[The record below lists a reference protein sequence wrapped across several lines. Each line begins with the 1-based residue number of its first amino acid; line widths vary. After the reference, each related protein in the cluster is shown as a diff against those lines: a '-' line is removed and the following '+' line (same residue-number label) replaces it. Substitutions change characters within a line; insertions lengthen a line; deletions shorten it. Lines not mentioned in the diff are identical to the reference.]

1 MVEVEIVHGKA
12 EGPDVG
18 PVVADVDGALE
29 ADGTTD
35 EGDAAHGRDR
45 GTGGVVVRRRD
56 DGGVRWVLG
65 IVAGVALTWLVML
78 VALALARPEG
88 TTLADAARLLPDL
101 VGLVQRLARDPEVP
115 RGARVTLWLLAGYLV
130 FPVDL
135 VPDFLPV
142 IGYADD
148 AIVVAVA
155 LRRVVR
161 VAGPAALERH
171 WRGSDGGMAIVRR
184 LAGI

>member
-1 MVEVEIVHGKA
+1 M
-12 EGPDVG
+12 
-18 PVVADVDGALE
+18 
-29 ADGTTD
+29 
-35 EGDAAHGRDR
+35 
-45 GTGGVVVRRRD
+45 
-56 DGGVRWVLG
+56 RWVLG
-65 IVAGVALTWLVML
+65 VGAGLALTWLALIVG
-78 VALALARPEG
+78 LALARPEG

-148 AIVVAVA
+148 AIVVAIA

-161 VAGPAALERH
+161 VAGLPALERH
-171 WRGSDGGMAIVRR
+171 WRGTPAGMAIVRR
-184 LAGI
+184 LAGT